1 MQSIRVLP
9 VFPERPS
16 NPARTDLVTG
26 EIEINKARWEQLS
39 PEEREFVLYHEVGHY
54 QLQTFDEVAADRYAL
69 QRLAGK
75 KPYSLINYL
84 NAVNEI
90 SYSNPQRVSAAQHD
104 TLKIAA
110 SRGSKEAQKL
120 LDRYAAADG
129 TEPLQPSNRWIW
141 TLVLLGVILTILLF
155 AESIKL

>member
-54 QLQTFDEVAADRYAL
+54 QLQTFDEAVL
-69 QRLAGK
+69 PQW
-75 KPYSLINYL
+75 KPMKISLS
-84 NAVNEI
+84 V
-90 SYSNPQRVSAAQHD
+90 
-104 TLKIAA
+104 
-110 SRGSKEAQKL
+110 
-120 LDRYAAADG
+120 
-129 TEPLQPSNRWIW
+129 
-141 TLVLLGVILTILLF
+141 
-155 AESIKL
+155 